1 MILQKLKA
9 SSLLQAVFVCF
20 LIATLCFG
28 IILLSSYN
36 SLFQKRILQKTQ
48 LQLTND
54 AAITLLLSDAANITN
69 GSTQMSVFSN
79 QVNTNTNIKDW
90 GFYKVISAKTYYN
103 KDTIR
108 KSILVGKTAK
118 STTALYVTNYDK
130 IVNVA
135 GTVTITGDVF
145 VPKGLLEKRNL
156 FGEQTT
162 ITIQGAQKEAE
173 NQLPKLRAINTNCIP
188 ESAANLSE
196 EQLEKESIYVRSF
209 DKETQVCH
217 TNNLSFL
224 EGKIVKGNI
233 IFQSNGTLILNKHM
247 QLEDVIIN
255 ARNVVIQS
263 GFKGT
268 VQIIASSSVVV
279 EDDVKLSYPSSI
291 LVQHPSNVTNV
302 TIGKESVIIGGI
314 IVNNSTHN
322 KVLESVISIGE
333 DALIVGAVYCYGT
346 LELKGNVYGSVF
358 ADRLL
363 TKTKETS
370 YANLLMD
377 AEIDVSKLP
386 ENFIGIPLFE
396 TTHNDKNMYETVK
409 EL

>member
-54 AAITLLLSDAANITN
+54 SAIALLLSNIKNESSQT
-69 GSTQMSVFSN
+69 SIFSN
-79 QVNTNTNIKDW
+79 HINTNTNIKDW
-90 GFYKVISAKTYYN
+90 GFYKILSAKTYDK

-108 KSILVGKTAK
+108 KSILVGKTIK
-118 STTALYVTNYDK
+118 PTTALYVTNYDK

-173 NQLPKLRAINTNCIP
+173 NQLPKLRAIHTNFIP
-188 ESAANLSE
+188 EFAANISV
-196 EQLEKESIYVRSF
+196 EQLEKEAIYVRSF

-255 ARNVVIQS
+255 AKNVVIQS
-263 GFKGT
+263 GFRGT
-268 VQIIASSSVVV
+268 VQIVASSSVVL
-279 EDDVKLSYPSSI
+279 EDNVQLAYPSSI
-291 LVQHPSNVTNV
+291 LVQHPTNVASV
-302 TIGKESVIIGGI
+302 TIGKESVVIGGI
-314 IVNNSTHN
+314 IVNNATRTSA
-322 KVLESVISIGE
+322 LESLVAIGE
-333 DALIVGAVYCYGT
+333 NALIVGAVYCYGT
-346 LELKGNVYGSVF
+346 LELKGKVYGSVF

-377 AEIDVSKLP
+377 TEIDVSKLP
-386 ENFIGIPLFE
+386 ENFVGIPLFE
-396 TTHNDKNMYETVK
+396 STNEDKNIYETVK